1 MRGKWERRI
10 EIDKERER
18 ERKKDTDRRGNR
30 GRWEGGGDYI
40 DHVWTECL

>member
-18 ERKKDTDRRGNR
+18 EKERNR
-30 GRWEGGGDYI
+30 QTGKYREEGGGDYI
-40 DHVWTECL
+40 DHVWTGCL